1 MNISKTIIFLLFKFI
16 FIITNNI
23 VLYKEMI
30 LNQEI
35 HSSKQV
41 YFCNKEFHFI
51 NKAQDN
57 YIRILF

>member
-1 MNISKTIIFLLFKFI
+1 
-16 FIITNNI
+16 
-23 VLYKEMI
+23 MI